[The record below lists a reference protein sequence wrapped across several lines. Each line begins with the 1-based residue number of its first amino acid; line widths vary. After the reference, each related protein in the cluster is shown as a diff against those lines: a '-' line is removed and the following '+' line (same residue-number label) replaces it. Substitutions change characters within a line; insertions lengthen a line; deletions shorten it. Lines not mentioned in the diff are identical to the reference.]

1 MSVLEIMKKN
11 YNSALEASRL
21 KELFFD
27 VPMFQKSVMFTNVQE
42 FTYANIFDGLYLRQW
57 KFRQTYFSTKDLL
70 IQNNLDVD
78 FRKKHTNEQ
87 LINFIETIN
96 NLLYVKPNFPELQHQ
111 NGLYVIKDRYILM
124 IEVLNNLIRNLG
136 LIEKQTSEGWITL
149 IPQNE
154 ALDKVIENFKPS
166 VQWEIISYL
175 KIKSDDLEAKRK
187 QLAYLATELYI
198 EKDKEEQGYK
208 PFDIIINECTLIL
221 NNLHIRHN
229 NETGKWENDVIKN
242 INIKQALEYCDLLYN
257 KMLQVVL
264 MRKDFKNQNLIDK
277 LSKTLKNK
285 S

>member
-1 MSVLEIMKKN
+1 MSVLELMKEN

-57 KFRQTYFSTKDLL
+57 KFRKTYFSTKDLL

-78 FRKKHTNEQ
+78 FRKKYSNEQ
-87 LINFIETIN
+87 LVNFIETIN

-124 IEVLNNLIRNLG
+124 VEILNNLIKNLG
-136 LIEKQTSEGWITL
+136 LIERQTPDGWITL

-154 ALDKVIENFKPS
+154 TLDKVIESFKPA

-229 NETGKWENDVIKN
+229 NETGKWENDAIKN
-242 INIKQALEYCDLLYN
+242 INTKQALEYCDLLYN

-277 LSKTLKNK
+277 LSKTLKSK
-285 S
+285 P